1 MSVLVLILVFGFALG
16 FIPGCR
22 ALRRDGRL
30 LFRRFDG
37 RLLFRRL
44 DGRLF
49 FRRRGKH
56 RIEITFEFS
65 VVDLAFF
72 IGFSAEKPLEV
83 VYGSKRVAT
92 PFVEILNR
100 FTVIS
105 VKFFNLSSFG
115 KSFAIGRVGNNHPV
129 GKPRGKFA
137 HVRPLKVNHILN
149 ARNFGV
155 FPGKFK
161 LLFVDIEAAYANFSV
176 RVYFGR
182 GFFLNLVEN
191 RPSVPFQ

>member
-1 MSVLVLILVFGFALG
+1 ML
-16 FIPGCR
+16 
-22 ALRRDGRL
+22 
-30 LFRRFDG
+30 
-37 RLLFRRL
+37 
-44 DGRLF
+44 

-56 RIEITFEFS
+56 RIKITFEFS

-72 IGFSAEKPLEV
+72 IGFSAEEPLEV

-105 VKFFNLSSFG
+105 VKFFDLSSFG
-115 KSFAIGRVGNNHPV
+115 KSFAVGRVGNNHPV

-149 ARNFGV
+149 ARDFGV

-176 RVYFGR
+176 RVYSGR

-191 RPSVPFQ
+191 RSVRTFPVKIIEISVHSARDVRRNERRLDGYRTRAAKNIGERS